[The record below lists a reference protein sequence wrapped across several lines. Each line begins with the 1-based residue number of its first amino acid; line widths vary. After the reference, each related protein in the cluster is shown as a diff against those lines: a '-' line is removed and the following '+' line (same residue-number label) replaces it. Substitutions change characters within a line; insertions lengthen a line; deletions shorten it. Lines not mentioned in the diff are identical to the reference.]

1 MAQATIYGTFDQA
14 YRSDRAV
21 VGTAATNSKKGID
34 SVLNGGMAIGFKGSE
49 DLGSGL
55 TASFVAE
62 IGFEPSDAYT
72 GYSANTAAGLTTG
85 AAVVGTASFSNGVN
99 NRQSF
104 VGLAGGFG
112 SLNVGRQYSN
122 IFLAACGYD
131 IGGCANMAGNLA
143 IMVASD
149 ASADVRRANAINY
162 TLPSFAPGLTVQIG
176 KAYGETV
183 RVGANATNNA
193 GDSSSY
199 TLGYATGPFSATFAA
214 ETTDNTGAF
223 GNFVN
228 KAAASIAMKRKTNV
242 TGLSYDAGVAKL
254 NYTNSKSTVGPAAS
268 KASMYG
274 ISVPLGAL
282 TLGYESGTG
291 STSATAAAASPLKG
305 SQFALNYAFS
315 KRTTAYMRQGTTSES
330 TAVGANAAKITTSA
344 VGIQHTF

>member
-21 VGTAATNSKKGID
+21 MGTAATNSKKGID

-72 GYSANTAAGLTTG
+72 GYAPVGTVGLTG
-85 AAVVGTASFSNGVN
+85 NSTAIAISNGVN

-104 VGLAGGFG
+104 VGLSGGFG

-149 ASADVRRANAINY
+149 ASTDVRRANAINY

-223 GNFVN
+223 GGFVN

-291 STSATAAAASPLKG
+291 STSATSAAASALKG

-315 KRTTAYMRQGTTSES
+315 KRTTAYMRQGTASET
-330 TAVGANAAKITTSA
+330 TAVGANTAKVTTSA
-344 VGIQHTF
+344 VGISHNF